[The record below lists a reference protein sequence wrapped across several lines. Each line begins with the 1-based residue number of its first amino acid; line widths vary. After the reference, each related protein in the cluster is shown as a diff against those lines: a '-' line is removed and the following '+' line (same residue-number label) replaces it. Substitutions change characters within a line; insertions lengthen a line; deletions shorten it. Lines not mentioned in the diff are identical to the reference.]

1 MMDKTKFIKSS
12 IKYKGKFLSY
22 YEKEFEINN
31 NNNNNTISWECVDYN
46 SKLENPSTTNAISI
60 IPIFSKSKKFL
71 IIGIFRYPVQKYSL
85 EFPSGLIDKEDYL
98 NSKDFSETLI
108 KSALRELKEETGYL
122 GTFKK
127 FFTPNGLSIEEQI
140 QLSSNIF
147 YDPWKSMDNCVRIL
161 VEINEEDEK
170 NKKECVKQNLD
181 ECEIIK
187 TFSIEKNNLLNF
199 IKEKV
204 LKENYTC
211 STELYNFALGIE
223 LNNLL

>member
-60 IPIFSKSKKFL
+60 IPIFSKTKKFL
-71 IIGIFRYPVQKYSL
+71 IIGVFRYPVQKYSL

-170 NKKECVKQNLD
+170 KKKNALNK
-181 ECEIIK
+181 I
-187 TFSIEKNNLLNF
+187 
-199 IKEKV
+199 
-204 LKENYTC
+204 
-211 STELYNFALGIE
+211 
-223 LNNLL
+223 

>member
-31 NNNNNTISWECVDYN
+31 NNNNDIISWECVDYN
-46 SKLENPSTTNAISI
+46 TRLETSLANAISI

-71 IIGIFRYPVQKYSL
+71 IIGVFRYPVQKYSL

-127 FFTPNGLSIEEQI
+127 FLTPNGLSLEEQI

-147 YDPWKSMDNCVRIL
+147 YDPWKSRDNCVRIL
-161 VEINEEDEK
+161 VEINEDDEK
-170 NKKECVKQNLD
+170 NKKESVKQNLD
-181 ECEIIK
+181 ECEIIQ

-204 LKENYTC
+204 LKENYSC

-223 LNNLL
+223 FNNLL